1 MIKIKKKIKGLH
13 SERTSGITSLMTI
26 DSFVK
31 IDPYAG
37 LCCLFVHQ
45 NNNKACQLGLEVK
58 RLFLGWI

>member
-1 MIKIKKKIKGLH
+1 MLH
-13 SERTSGITSLMTI
+13 RYEDFSVMTI